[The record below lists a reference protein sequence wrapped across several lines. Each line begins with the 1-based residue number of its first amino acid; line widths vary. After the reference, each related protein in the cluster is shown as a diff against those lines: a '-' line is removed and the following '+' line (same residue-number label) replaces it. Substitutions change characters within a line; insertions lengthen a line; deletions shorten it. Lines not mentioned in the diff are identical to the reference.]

1 MGLVND
7 HRMIMARVALMTSV
21 TMTVIGPGRT
31 MMVGAEPGPGD
42 SLAHIRLSVGGLPG
56 EGAAS
61 QLKSH

>member
-1 MGLVND
+1 
-7 HRMIMARVALMTSV
+7 MARVALMTSV

-31 MMVGAEPGPGD
+31 MMVCAGCYTLSAEPGPGD

-61 QLKSH
+61 QLESH